1 MSRTRHS
8 KRWYDGREAAIV
20 RSEREGRKHLARVR
34 KSKRKH
40 KRKKALAVE
49 RYGEDVTYGQC
60 TRKKRYASRFTA
72 AKQIRRRELHKG
84 TPHLSMYK
92 CPYCGGWHLT
102 SHPWSERSDKDGG
115 DVLTVLEVFEAA
127 RDAARRMRSIEEES
141 AIRRERVGVQ
151 GHGYEVHAK
160 SGILDPM
167 RKVDDLLDWQEDQE
181 STLGLEALIDE
192 AWDVL
197 CGIATLGDDF
207 AVELVTRHYLQCE
220 SWASIAYGVDGAR
233 PMYERVEALKGVPR
247 NKHAEYLRKAFRAVL
262 PEWERIGIA
271 KLKQMGRSQ
280 DD

>member
-1 MSRTRHS
+1 M
-8 KRWYDGREAAIV
+8 
-20 RSEREGRKHLARVR
+20 
-34 KSKRKH
+34 
-40 KRKKALAVE
+40 
-49 RYGEDVTYGQC
+49 
-60 TRKKRYASRFTA
+60 
-72 AKQIRRRELHKG
+72 
-84 TPHLSMYK
+84 
-92 CPYCGGWHLT
+92 
-102 SHPWSERSDKDGG
+102 
-115 DVLTVLEVFEAA
+115 TVLEVFEAA

-220 SWASIAYGVDGAR
+220 SWASIAYGIDGAR
-233 PMYERVEALKGVPR
+233 PMRERIEALKGVPR
-247 NKHAEYLRKAFRAVL
+247 DKHAEYLRKAFRAVL